1 MEIVYRDDFPPC
13 VDDAAGIL
21 RTLYDDAE
29 VVITPGD
36 VAMACAEENV
46 DVVTADGKDFLVVG
60 TKAFG
65 ENLNWLMRSGDWT
78 NQTNEV
84 PEATLA
90 MDAHDRAAL
99 PSNNYVSWLEPVLVD
114 KTRIPITD
122 DEGRLLTTD
131 KRHFSQAGA
140 RYFGERV
147 LRRSQV
153 SDVLFNK

>member
-1 MEIVYRDDFPPC
+1 
-13 VDDAAGIL
+13 
-21 RTLYDDAE
+21 
-29 VVITPGD
+29 
-36 VAMACAEENV
+36 MACAEENV

-90 MDAHDRAAL
+90 MDAHDRAEL
-99 PSNNYVSWLEPVLVD
+99 PSDNYVSWLEPVLVD

>member
-1 MEIVYRDDFPPC
+1 MTIVYRDDFPPC

-90 MDAHDRAAL
+90 MDAHDRVMLLEDCVLKEIDAARVASVTRGL
-99 PSNNYVSWLEPVLVD
+99 VGSLDIGSSNM
-114 KTRIPITD
+114 R
-122 DEGRLLTTD
+122 EGDGR
-131 KRHFSQAGA
+131 
-140 RYFGERV
+140 
-147 LRRSQV
+147 
-153 SDVLFNK
+153 